1 MSIPAVE
8 LDYGGPLTNSN
19 HFALICAL
27 RSKGVGPTIQSRQHL
42 KLLQKQVH
50 NKGGIVISIG
60 AGLEHPFCARGGIFH
75 MQFQRAL
82 KYTQS
87 ITHERIFRS

>member
-1 MSIPAVE
+1 MEGHLLTVIILHLFVHCAV
-8 LDYGGPLTNSN
+8 
-19 HFALICAL
+19 
-27 RSKGVGPTIQSRQHL
+27 KGVGPTIQSRQHL

-75 MQFQRAL
+75 MQFQKAL